1 MQRVVGTPVVVQ
13 DFERLSEL
21 LLSLLI
27 LSCHVIRLDEDRLEL
42 DSLAVM
48 TLQSSIELL
57 SSLLRHTLG

>member
-1 MQRVVGTPVVVQ
+1 MVVQ

-48 TLQSSIELL
+48 TFQFSIELL